1 MLQEDAD
8 PADWCVYRNE
18 VHHTSKEK
26 SVVLQVGGRCQGGR
40 AGGRAGW
47 RVLMLVVLYAVQGS

>member
-40 AGGRAGW
+40 AGGRAGG
-47 RVLMLVVLYAVQGS
+47 LASANASGVVGAAR